1 VPFWIASCCDPI
13 AKLPKAVDSDQSL
26 FPEAALVG
34 QMSSNISAIR
44 AASVPVRREETLLVA
59 LLLGFAGGYLD
70 AYTWITHGV
79 LANAQ
84 TANLVF
90 LWVKATAGKWA
101 EAFHFVP
108 SLFAFVVGVVIAS
121 WLRRAAGDR
130 ASPISIL
137 VEVGVLILV
146 GVLHNRVPDVAGTL
160 GVSMVAAMQTS
171 IFTKVEGSS
180 YSSVM
185 ITGNFRQAIEG
196 AVALVA
202 GDIQV
207 GLLRKSCI
215 FMGVCAAF
223 GTGAAV
229 GAFITERSPALTL
242 TVPVGA
248 LLLVLLCCGGF
259 RGVMRDRVDRR
270 EQA

>member
-1 VPFWIASCCDPI
+1 MWFNMSVAH
-13 AKLPKAVDSDQSL
+13 
-26 FPEAALVG
+26 VG
-34 QMSSNISAIR
+34 NPPM
-44 AASVPVRREETLLVA
+44 RREESLLVA

-90 LWVKATAGKWA
+90 LWVNAMVGKWQ
-101 EAFHFVP
+101 EAFHFIP
-108 SLFAFVVGVVIAS
+108 SLFAFMVGVVLAA
-121 WLRRAAGDR
+121 WLRRVAGNR
-130 ASPISIL
+130 AGPISIL
-137 VEVGVLILV
+137 VEIAVLVLV

-171 IFTKVEGSS
+171 VFTKVEGAN

-185 ITGNFRQAIEG
+185 ITGNLRQAIDG
-196 AVALVA
+196 VFALVA
-202 GDIQV
+202 GDSQV

-215 FMGVCAAF
+215 FIGVCATF

-229 GAFITERSPALTL
+229 GAFITERTPALTL
-242 TVPVGA
+242 TVPVAA
-248 LLLVLLCCGGF
+248 LLLVLLRCGRIRTADAG
-259 RGVMRDRVDRR
+259 
-270 EQA
+270 